1 MAMLYHIAD
10 GRYDL
15 ITDTIQ
21 VHYRLRGRP
30 LAERVQRA
38 HNGLQ
43 VNMANS
49 MDSLMPERDGYLRAE
64 TRKRNTEMIGTE
76 YVYAAAGVAYGRYQ
90 YGGKVMVGETT
101 GSPFAKKGEKKVITD
116 RMLRYSRPEAV
127 AEWYE
132 AAKDRDAQK
141 WVDQAQRDLEGP

>member
-1 MAMLYHIAD
+1 MLYHIED
-10 GRYDL
+10 GRFDL

-21 VHYRLRGRP
+21 VHYRLRGKP
-30 LAERVQRA
+30 LAERVRKA

-49 MDSLMPERDGYLRAE
+49 MDSLMPQRDGTLRRE
-64 TRKRNTEMIGTE
+64 TRAMNTEMVGTE
-76 YVYAAAGVAYGRYQ
+76 YVYAAAGVIYGRFQ
-90 YGGKVMVGETT
+90 YGGKVVVGETT
-101 GSPFAKKGEKKVITD
+101 RSPFAKKGEKKVVTD

-132 AAKDRDAQK
+132 AAKARDVQK
-141 WVDQAQRDLEGP
+141 WVEQAQRDLEGS